1 MHIRLRPLDCLVVQQ
16 KTSNSDTRVLL
27 TYTRNDKDRGI
38 GCMARAVTNCPI
50 LVNTLVSHWSGIGWI
65 YITGMGGVAHAGL
78 YRVCPKLVTTGLQ
91 WFWGSGTR
99 GGSLSSN
106 FWSTSCHTSSMHR
119 ALTGSNHCGNLHA
132 GIDLS
137 WSSSSGVR
145 VGAPF
150 KSIT

>member
-1 MHIRLRPLDCLVVQQ
+1 MHIRLRPLDCLVVHQ

-38 GCMARAVTNCPI
+38 GCTTRAVSNSPI

-78 YRVCPKLVTTGLQ
+78 YRGCPKVVTTGLQ
-91 WFWGSGTR
+91 WFWESGTR
-99 GGSLSSN
+99 GNLLSSN
-106 FWSTSCHTSSMHR
+106 FWSTSWHTSSMHR
-119 ALTGSNHCGNLHA
+119 ALTGSNYRVNLYA

-145 VGAPF
+145 VGMPI
-150 KSIT
+150 KSMT